1 MKSLMIMDYP
11 FKQGNFYVL
20 GDTESETLNLDEQI
34 DEYIFVQRD
43 LQVPFL
49 TEGVLSSL
57 KEILIKERED
67 KNNFNSFKGT
77 DEEFIGL
84 RDYI

>member
-1 MKSLMIMDYP
+1 MIMDYP
-11 FKQGNFYVL
+11 FKQGNFYIL
-20 GDTESETLNLDEQI
+20 GDMESDTLDLNEQI
-34 DEYIFVQRD
+34 DEYIFIQRD

-49 TEGVLSSL
+49 TEGILSSL
-57 KEILIKERED
+57 KEILIKERTD

-77 DEEFIGL
+77 DEDFIGL